1 MPTITSAAHLSD
13 GQSPFQWS
21 YHATGGS
28 SDYDAT
34 LPGRLD
40 KVQSLQVGVPG
51 LATGVHVNDESGS
64 STICRFPINTS
75 PGGLVQFDPVNPI
88 KSAHDMS
95 GNSIAQFRVELLDQ
109 NGSPVDTAGE
119 SYNAVIIVEYELA
132 AGTKIS
138 G

>member
-1 MPTITSAAHLSD
+1 MRSS
-13 GQSPFQWS
+13 Q
-21 YHATGGS
+21 GGGALVYILC
-28 SDYDAT
+28 D
-34 LPGRLD
+34 LPGLT
-40 KVQSLQVGVPG
+40 S
-51 LATGVHVNDESGS
+51 GVHINDESGS
-64 STICRFPINTS
+64 STICRFPINTA
-75 PGGLVQFDPVNPI
+75 PGGLIQFDPVDPI

-109 NGSPVDTAGE
+109 NGAPVDTAGE